1 MDALT
6 EEISEKQETKTEDQM
21 DVILYFL
28 NSCGI
33 VCTNIN
39 EINGIIIPREKLLN
53 HELYDKIKIDIPK
66 LKSLLSSTTF
76 TSVQK
81 NAAATQKWPLINL
94 IRQIIRKYNYE
105 LFPKRICDGYTKDGI
120 KKYKRFFEIKKIIK

>member
-53 HELYDKIKIDIPK
+53 HEI
-66 LKSLLSSTTF
+66 
-76 TSVQK
+76 
-81 NAAATQKWPLINL
+81 
-94 IRQIIRKYNYE
+94 
-105 LFPKRICDGYTKDGI
+105 YTL
-120 KKYKRFFEIKKIIK
+120 R